1 MAAHQ
6 APPSLGFS
14 RQEHWGGLP
23 FPSPMY
29 CSVHIALFNYC
40 VVQRTLLKSMW
51 QPGLEGSLG
60 ENGYMY
66 TQDWVI
72 QLCTWNYHNI
82 VNQLYPNIKCF
93 LKAHALLKCL
103 KAVPFFSL
111 PSVVSSLTFS
121 WPLLLPVP
129 YTFTSFSGCLKPYIS
144 DPQKHRVMSVFL
156 TKSWFTQL
164 FNHGV
169 GFRGQTLKM
178 RL

>member
-14 RQEHWGGLP
+14 RQEHWSGLP

-29 CSVHIALFNYC
+29 RSVHIALFNYC
-40 VVQRTLLKSMW
+40 IVQRTLLKSMW

-93 LKAHALLKCL
+93 LKGHALLKCL

-111 PSVVSSLTFS
+111 PQWCLPWSSVAASWPSVDPCSSLFLIPSPHSVVA
-121 WPLLLPVP
+121 
-129 YTFTSFSGCLKPYIS
+129 
-144 DPQKHRVMSVFL
+144 
-156 TKSWFTQL
+156 
-164 FNHGV
+164 
-169 GFRGQTLKM
+169 
-178 RL
+178 